1 MTTLVSAPWG
11 RRCEQA
17 PGTWLGQG
25 PLSPRRRGSIT
36 APSSVPHVTAANCSV
51 LLPAAGTQQLNSFFL
66 IIFLWLP
73 PYEYLF

>member
-36 APSSVPHVTAANCSV
+36 STCLVHRTAANRSV

-66 IIFLWLP
+66 IIFL
-73 PYEYLF
+73 

>member
-1 MTTLVSAPWG
+1 MTMLVSAPWG

-36 APSSVPHVTAANCSV
+36 APSSVPHVTAANRSV

-66 IIFLWLP
+66 IIFL
-73 PYEYLF
+73 